1 MKRILLIGTGGTIA
15 SELTESG
22 LTPELSTEQLLS
34 HIPSISEFC
43 RADCLQILNLD
54 STNIAPQHWLA
65 MARCIRAHYDDYDG
79 FVLTHGTDTMAYTAA
94 GLSYLIQGSPKPIV
108 LTGAQKPIGFD
119 STDSKINLEDAFR
132 VASAEMPGVSI
143 VFNGKIILGTRA
155 QKTHS
160 KSFQAFSSINYP
172 VLGVLRDGAL
182 LPYIRQPAGLP
193 ELPISWT
200 LFDLPYFT
208 FAFDPPIPPGS
219 ARSAGMDQVL
229 DNWLCEL
236 TGTRRWGALFSL
248 QLDPQATG
256 EQGRLFMLERVLDKI
271 QKAGDVWLATG
282 TELAAWTQ
290 KMQ

>member
-1 MKRILLIGTGGTIA
+1 MISSLPGPLLTMVIGNPICSSMNSTYFLQFSGSSSKLRIPRISHFQPGSFFSTG
-15 SELTESG
+15 
-22 LTPELSTEQLLS
+22 
-34 HIPSISEFC
+34 F
-43 RADCLQILNLD
+43 
-54 STNIAPQHWLA
+54 
-65 MARCIRAHYDDYDG
+65 
-79 FVLTHGTDTMAYTAA
+79 
-94 GLSYLIQGSPKPIV
+94 
-108 LTGAQKPIGFD
+108 
-119 STDSKINLEDAFR
+119 
-132 VASAEMPGVSI
+132 
-143 VFNGKIILGTRA
+143 
-155 QKTHS
+155 
-160 KSFQAFSSINYP
+160 AFSSSLSNTD
-172 VLGVLRDGAL
+172 V
-182 LPYIRQPAGLP
+182 PYIRQSAGLP

-256 EQGRLFMLERVLDKI
+256 EQGRLFMLERVLDEI

>member
-1 MKRILLIGTGGTIA
+1 MAAKEKAKEQLELLKKAKAAIEKAAGRAVTGFRM
-15 SELTESG
+15 
-22 LTPELSTEQLLS
+22 PEGEITEQTLVAAKEAGFAYSSSLS
-34 HIPSISEFC
+34 
-43 RADCLQILNLD
+43 D
-54 STNIAPQHWLA
+54 
-65 MARCIRAHYDDYDG
+65 
-79 FVLTHGTDTMAYTAA
+79 TD
-94 GLSYLIQGSPKPIV
+94 V
-108 LTGAQKPIGFD
+108 
-119 STDSKINLEDAFR
+119 
-132 VASAEMPGVSI
+132 
-143 VFNGKIILGTRA
+143 
-155 QKTHS
+155 
-160 KSFQAFSSINYP
+160 
-172 VLGVLRDGAL
+172 
-182 LPYIRQPAGLP
+182 PYIRQPAGLP

-256 EQGRLFMLERVLDKI
+256 EQGRLFMLERVLDEI

-282 TELAAWTQ
+282 SELAAWTQ